1 MTLLYCA
8 KMLMN
13 KLINN
18 QEKVWENAEKI
29 VLVSN
34 KKLMHL
40 WDRKRK
46 YYVSVI
52 WTAAKK
58 KQSACQTGACWVAAS
73 TQQVGSRG

>member
-1 MTLLYCA
+1 MPLLYCA
-8 KMLMN
+8 EMLMN

-18 QEKVWENAEKI
+18 QEKVSESTKKL

-52 WTAAKK
+52 RPPPKK